1 VELAPASG
9 ERAEQLAMEVGE
21 VFCDP
26 APEVAL
32 AGRATLLEALQAGI
46 AAKMAV
52 LDDPDMTGT
61 GQSSAEVLGVPGGV
75 LAETLPA
82 HLVQKIMVGGSRV
95 DRRAGCRMASRPENG
110 PRDARSVRT
119 LRRYACATA
128 CARPRGNS
136 EPGTSARVTA

>member
-9 ERAEQLAMEVGE
+9 EQAEQLAMVVGE
-21 VFCDP
+21 VFRDP

-32 AGRATLLEALQAGI
+32 AGRAALLEVLQAGI

-75 LAETLPA
+75 LAETLA
-82 HLVQKIMVGGSRV
+82 ARLVQEILVQEIMVGGSRV

-110 PRDARSVRT
+110 PRDARSADTR
-119 LRRYACATA
+119 A
-128 CARPRGNS
+128 
-136 EPGTSARVTA
+136 